1 VRAGAERSP
10 EAAVRVLVTGARG
23 MLGHAVVAEAAARG
37 HDVDARGRDTLD
49 ITDVESVARALT
61 AVRPDVVVNC
71 AAWTDVDGAETA
83 EEDARAINATGAGN
97 LATAAAKA
105 GAFLVHLSTDYVFD
119 GASKRG
125 GAWVESDPVAPLGAY
140 GRTKLEGEQLV
151 QAAGADHAIVRTAWL
166 FGPGGRNFVDTMR
179 RLGAERDELQ
189 VVADQIGCPTYTG
202 HLAEALLT
210 IAERR
215 LTGIHHAAGR
225 GACSWFDLALA
236 TFEATG
242 TRVRVTPVTTEAFP
256 RPAARPA
263 WSVLGSE
270 RPDAVRLPDWREG
283 LRAHLTTTAT
293 EVPA

>member
-1 VRAGAERSP
+1 VK
-10 EAAVRVLVTGARG
+10 LLITGAAG
-23 MLGHAVVAEAAARG
+23 MLGRAVVAQATARG
-37 HDVDARGRDTLD
+37 HDVEARGRDALD
-49 ITDVESVARALT
+49 ITDPESVAATLT
-61 AVRPDVVVNC
+61 AVRPDAIVNC

-83 EEDARAINATGAGN
+83 EDDARAINATGAGN
-97 LATAAAKA
+97 VARAAEEA
-105 GAFLVHLSTDYVFD
+105 GAFLVHVSTDYVFD

-125 GAWVESDPVAPLGAY
+125 EAWLESDPVAPLGAY
-140 GRTKLEGEQLV
+140 GRTKLEGERLI
-151 QAAGADHAIVRTAWL
+151 QAAGPDHAIVRTAWL
-166 FGPGGRNFVDTMR
+166 FGPGGHNFVDTMR

-189 VVADQIGCPTYTG
+189 VVADQVGCPTFTR
-202 HLAEALLT
+202 HLADALVT

-215 LTGIHHAAGR
+215 SPGIHHVAGG

-242 TRVRVTPVTTEAFP
+242 TRVRVMPVTTEAFP

-270 RPDAVRLPDWREG
+270 RPDAIRLPDWRDG
-283 LRAHLTTTAT
+283 LREHLTITAT